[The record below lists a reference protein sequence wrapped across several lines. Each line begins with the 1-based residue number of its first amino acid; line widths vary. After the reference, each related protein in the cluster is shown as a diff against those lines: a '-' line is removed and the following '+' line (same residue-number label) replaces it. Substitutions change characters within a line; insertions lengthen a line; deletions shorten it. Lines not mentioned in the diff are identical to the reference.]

1 MENNITESIQLMADM
16 TTQFKTAD
24 GKVLAYYVLPEE
36 PKHELDDELNQFNI
50 NLTFEQKQNVQ
61 KALDE
66 IQSEP
71 EQPRDL
77 VSELNQIIKESKD
90 A

>member
-1 MENNITESIQLMADM
+1 MENNITESIQLMADK

-24 GKVLAYYVLPEE
+24 GKILAYYVLPEE
-36 PKHELDDELNQFNI
+36 YMLSK
-50 NLTFEQKQNVQ
+50 
-61 KALDE
+61 
-66 IQSEP
+66 EP

-77 VSELNQIIKESKD
+77 VNELNQIIKESKD